1 MSIAVVSVPVK
12 DQDAAKAFYI
22 DTLQFEL
29 LVDQPMGPEMRWVQ
43 LQPRTGGSSISLVTW
58 FEQLQPGGQ
67 QGIVLHVPDVDAEHA
82 RLAGLG
88 IAVRELEN
96 QPWGRFT
103 MFQDPDGNGWI
114 YSTLTEP
121 QNFVAK

>member
-22 DTLQFEL
+22 EKLQFEL
-29 LVDQPMGPEMRWVQ
+29 LVDTPMGPEMRWVQ
-43 LQPRTGGSSISLVTW
+43 LQPKSGGSSISLVTW

-82 RLAGLG
+82 RLAALG
-88 IAVRELEN
+88 IEMREPED

-114 YSTLTEP
+114 YATLTEP
-121 QNFVAK
+121 ENFVGK